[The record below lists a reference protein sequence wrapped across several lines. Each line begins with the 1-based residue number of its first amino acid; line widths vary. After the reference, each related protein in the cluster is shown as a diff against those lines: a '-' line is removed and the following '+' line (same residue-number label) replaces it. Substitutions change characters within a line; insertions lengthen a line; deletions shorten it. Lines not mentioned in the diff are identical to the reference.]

1 MKFFLI
7 FLIKCEAFFHFRSF
21 ARGYTQY
28 NLEKFTNDPL
38 TDFLPKLK
46 KGR

>member
-7 FLIKCEAFFHFRSF
+7 FLIKCEAFLHSIF
-21 ARGYTQY
+21 YTQY